1 MQVGKIPEQQYAQSG
16 LSIAGR
22 HKPRLSRCMG
32 CPEEAVFST
41 FGSELEWD
49 QVKLSNIGI
58 GSNIEKKLSN
68 IGIGS
73 NIKKKLSNIFPALQS
88 FQIQH
93 QESDFLSPVTY
104 SQYFNHFDDQIK
116 ISQPYHGKML
126 NKVK

>member
-68 IGIGS
+68 I
-73 NIKKKLSNIFPALQS
+73 FPALQS

-104 SQYFNHFDDQIK
+104 VFTIFNIQYSQYFNHFDDQIK
-116 ISQPYHGKML
+116 ISQPYYGKML
-126 NKVK
+126 NKVRSLQ

>member
-32 CPEEAVFST
+32 CPEEAVFIT
-41 FGSELEWD
+41 RGSELEWD

-58 GSNIEKKLSN
+58 GSNIE
-68 IGIGS
+68 
-73 NIKKKLSNIFPALQS
+73 KKLSNIFPALQS

-116 ISQPYHGKML
+116 ISQPYYGKML
-126 NKVK
+126 NKVKSLQ